1 MLVKVDDILYAISNN
16 FKYPSSIN
24 NVPQQ
29 TIKSVDNIDIIQEIT
44 HGSKTDKLFVSDKVK
59 HILWTI
65 KFIRQ

>member
-1 MLVKVDDILYAISNN
+1 MIFSLLFLTVLNIHLR
-16 FKYPSSIN
+16 PN

-29 TIKSVDNIDIIQEIT
+29 TNKSVDNVDIIQEIT